1 MKVRPR
7 FWTLG
12 RVNRLVTV
20 LDQIAFQ
27 ESGKWYFGPEGLQ
40 NAVWYFSCRNRNNF
54 GDFAT
59 AGTTQ
64 ILHGMK
70 ILVFLEVIAPGKPGT
85 KSPGYRR
92 EYHRERLDRVTQDGL
107 DRYFASLRR

>member
-1 MKVRPR
+1 MKDRPR

-27 ESGKWYFGPEGLQ
+27 ESGEWYFGPGGLQ
-40 NAVWYFSCRNRNNF
+40 SAVWDFSCGNRDSF

-64 ILHGMK
+64 ILHGLG

-85 KSPGYRR
+85 KPPDYRR
-92 EYHRERLDRVTQDGL
+92 AYHRERLDRVTQDGL